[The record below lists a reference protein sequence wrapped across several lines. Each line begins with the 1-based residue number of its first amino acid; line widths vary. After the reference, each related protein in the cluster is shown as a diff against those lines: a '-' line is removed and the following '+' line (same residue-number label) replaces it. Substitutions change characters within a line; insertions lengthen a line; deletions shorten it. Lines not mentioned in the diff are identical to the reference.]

1 MCVILDQCQCCLF
14 VFQDSPLYDVLCH
27 AQPSLSN
34 HAPDHHPN
42 DIISYNLG
50 ASQFLTPTRRGRMQD
65 RPLVEN
71 GQPPR
76 SRSLAVFLNKVCRL
90 AYHRLQLLCNTLTI
104 PRDVV
109 STRFRHVIRPRYI
122 HNIGTLLRLQIVS
135 ICVPSSS
142 CPHNFISRNFDRSCS
157 YESS

>member
-1 MCVILDQCQCCLF
+1 ML
-14 VFQDSPLYDVLCH
+14 QDSPLYDVLSH
-27 AQPSLSN
+27 IQPTSTMSN
-34 HAPDHHPN
+34 ATPDITQASPA
-42 DIISYNLG
+42 DIITYNLG

-104 PRDVV
+104 TKDVV
-109 STRFRHVIRPRYI
+109 SLSKV
-122 HNIGTLLRLQIVS
+122 
-135 ICVPSSS
+135 
-142 CPHNFISRNFDRSCS
+142 CP
-157 YESS
+157 E